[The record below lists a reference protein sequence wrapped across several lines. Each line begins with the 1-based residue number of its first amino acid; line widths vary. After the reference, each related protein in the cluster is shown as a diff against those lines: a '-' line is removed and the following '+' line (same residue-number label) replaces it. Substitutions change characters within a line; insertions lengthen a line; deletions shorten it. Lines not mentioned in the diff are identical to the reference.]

1 MYNSAT
7 ASKSAFWIPG
17 SSMSNLRN
25 QWIRIQHSSESLS
38 IVVMIPW
45 PKDQPS
51 FSAHESTFTR
61 TLFCNSPKSIGSTG
75 TAGMLCANL
84 SAPKT
89 CWGRHSGFW
98 TRPRTPL
105 KTWIAQQFPNLRR
118 TSMVEE
124 NCVAQWFIT
133 NITILTAWFLFVS
146 SKDMLEKLASHVE
159 SNMGLLPQ
167 NHSPSGPHDAGPSHC
182 GCCVFWQRKSWGSS
196 SSHAA
201 DYSVVAPT
209 LADAG
214 GFRTSKLRTQK
225 KLAFRL
231 EFPYTFS
238 QFVWFCHAT
247 NQQPL
252 LVLVFSVRSQ
262 AN

>member
-1 MYNSAT
+1 MDQDPAFFRITEYSGYDTMTKRPALIFSTWKHLHQNSILQQSQKYRKHWNCWHALCKPLCPQDLLRKT
-7 ASKSAFWIPG
+7 FRFLDSAKD
-17 SSMSNLRN
+17 
-25 QWIRIQHSSESLS
+25 SSENMNCPTISQFAS
-38 IVVMIPW
+38 Y
-45 PKDQPS
+45 QY
-51 FSAHESTFTR
+51 
-61 TLFCNSPKSIGSTG
+61 G
-75 TAGMLCANL
+75 
-84 SAPKT
+84 
-89 CWGRHSGFW
+89 WG
-98 TRPRTPL
+98 
-105 KTWIAQQFPNLRR
+105 
-118 TSMVEE
+118 